1 MKETIAPFTIALLL
15 PLLAIAHAMA
25 TATTPANGET
35 LKKAPTEF
43 TLTFN
48 EPATL
53 SRVTLQKT
61 GEMDAKEI
69 SQVPTVAAE
78 RVTLPAP
85 KLSPGEYTLRYRA
98 AGPDGHVMPG
108 TVKFTIAP

>member
-1 MKETIAPFTIALLL
+1 MRTPIATLTIALLL

-25 TATTPANGET
+25 TSTSPANGET
-35 LKKAPTEF
+35 LKAAPTEF

-48 EPATL
+48 EPALL

-61 GEMDAKEI
+61 GEMDAQDI
-69 SQVPTVAAE
+69 SPVPATAAE

-85 KLSPGEYTLRYRA
+85 KLAPGEYTLRYRA

-108 TVKFTIAP
+108 MVKFTIAP

>member
-35 LKKAPTEF
+35 LKTAPTEF

-61 GEMDAKEI
+61 GEVDAKEI